1 MTLAEMQN
9 IEFSDYL
16 NDVIKS
22 SLKGLLL
29 SLKYLVHTSTFHIC
43 KMKKV
48 AEKS

>member
-9 IEFSDYL
+9 IEYSDYL

-29 SLKYLVHTSTFHIC
+29 SLKYLVHSTFHIC